1 MTNIIET
8 NRWEEIKEKLRK
20 KYLVLIDSDFMYQEG
35 KREDMLVK
43 LAAKLGKTRQQL
55 NQIIAFI

>member
-1 MTNIIET
+1 MTNITDT
-8 NRWEEIKEKLRK
+8 NRWQEIKEKLRK
-20 KYLVLIDSDFMYQEG
+20 KYLELIDSDFIYPEG
-35 KREDMLVK
+35 GREDMLVK

>member
-1 MTNIIET
+1 MTNITDT
-8 NRWEEIKEKLRK
+8 NRWEEIQEKLKK
-20 KYLVLIDSDFMYQEG
+20 KYLELIDSDFICIDG

-43 LAAKLGKTRQQL
+43 LAAKIGKTRQQL